1 MVLRVRRE
9 HTEHTRPSV
18 PTAACLSVHNNKI
31 RERKNAAAAIT
42 ARPYVLLHAIFS
54 LVIHQFIC
62 HKNTGNLYTASYTLF
77 FFLYLRK
84 YLHFH
89 LGGTQCVY
97 AGGEA
102 SSSVVASK
110 PIRRIVVFFSLL
122 LVILNGRQSRRA
134 RWEAR
139 LQFLGD
145 GTTSDIALYG
155 WLWGNGAGIVNDFIK
170 FVDHTQAMMLPVPGD
185 WWLVC
190 QNCVN
195 KTTRTHMLW
204 FEWWAHAPSLISY

>member
-1 MVLRVRRE
+1 MIYYIQFKWIFSIMLTNLACTEVCHILRSASIFSSPSTKENEQFIKRAICFTHPSIHLTFGHINYMVLRVRRE

-31 RERKNAAAAIT
+31 RERRNAAAAIT

-110 PIRRIVVFFSLL
+110 PIRRIVVFFLCC
-122 LVILNGRQSRRA
+122 
-134 RWEAR
+134 W
-139 LQFLGD
+139 
-145 GTTSDIALYG
+145 
-155 WLWGNGAGIVNDFIK
+155 
-170 FVDHTQAMMLPVPGD
+170 
-185 WWLVC
+185 
-190 QNCVN
+190 
-195 KTTRTHMLW
+195 
-204 FEWWAHAPSLISY
+204 